1 MATVRDCV
9 TDALRELGVL
19 AAGEVA
25 SADDEIAGL
34 AALNRLVD
42 AWAAERLQIFTNS
55 RTLFTITSGLADYE
69 VGPTAS
75 PGAVMPFPMF
85 VENCNYLDSSIS
97 PSLEYQLQPL
107 TNAAWARV
115 PIKTL
120 QSPRPTCYYW
130 NATFPLGTL
139 TLWPVPTATTLQ
151 GVLYSPTQVAEFTGL
166 SQAISLPPGYRRM
179 IVKNLALELSPSYER
194 PASPELRQQ
203 AMESVSVVKRS
214 NIQLMDMQI
223 ELAALVQG
231 RGSRYVYSIFSG
243 S

>member
-34 AALNRLVD
+34 AALNRLAD

-55 RTLFTITSGLADYE
+55 RDLFTIVSGQADYD

-75 PGAVMPFPMF
+75 PGLAIPFPMF
-85 VENCNYLDSSIS
+85 VEHVNYLDSSIN

-107 TNAAWARV
+107 TNDAWARV

-130 NATFPLGTL
+130 NATYPLGTL
-139 TLWPVPTATTLQ
+139 TLWPVPTAATLQ

-166 SQAISLPPGYRRM
+166 SQLISLPPGYRRM
-179 IVKNLALELSPSYER
+179 IVKNLAMELSPSYER
-194 PASPELRQQ
+194 PASQELRQQ
-203 AMESVSVVKRS
+203 AMDSVSVVKRS

-223 ELAALVQG
+223 ELGALVQG

>member
-42 AWAAERLQIFTNS
+42 MWAAERLQIYTNS
-55 RTLFTITSGLADYE
+55 RNLFTIVSGTADYE
-69 VGPTAS
+69 VGPTTVT
-75 PGAVMPFPMF
+75 GCIMPFPMF
-85 VENCNYLDSSIS
+85 VEHVNYLDSAIN

-107 TNAAWARV
+107 TNDAWARV

-139 TLWPVPTATTLQ
+139 TLWPVPTAATLQ
-151 GVLYSPTQVAEFTGL
+151 GVLYAPEQVAEFSGL
-166 SQAISLPPGYRRM
+166 STTIVLPPGYRRM
-179 IVKNLALELSPSYER
+179 IVKNLAVELSPSYER
-194 PASPELRQQ
+194 PASQELTRQ